1 MASAD
6 DEIMRLKAELS
17 AVKSRAVGKIKQQ
30 AQQISEHEAT
40 IKSLKEQLAEKESET
55 PTSGPSSED
64 GDKERFV
71 KIGRGAGRTD
81 EDELRRREEAVQRR
95 EEQVQAR
102 EQALQA
108 DELSTGQE
116 APAWHLELIE
126 GLEKIRTNLASG
138 RE

>member
-1 MASAD
+1 M
-6 DEIMRLKAELS
+6 
-17 AVKSRAVGKIKQQ
+17 
-30 AQQISEHEAT
+30 
-40 IKSLKEQLAEKESET
+40 
-55 PTSGPSSED
+55 
-64 GDKERFV
+64 
-71 KIGRGAGRTD
+71 
-81 EDELRRREEAVQRR
+81 QRR

-102 EQALQA
+102 EQALQE

>member
-30 AQQISEHEAT
+30 AQQIAEHEAT

-71 KIGRGAGRTD
+71 KIGRGASRTD
-81 EDELRRREEAVQRR
+81 EDELRIPTRRYSHRLNHV
-95 EEQVQAR
+95 
-102 EQALQA
+102 
-108 DELSTGQE
+108 
-116 APAWHLELIE
+116 APAAPRCHRLHHSPPPA
-126 GLEKIRTNLASG
+126 KA
-138 RE
+138 